1 MKYAEGPWKTR
12 LIKHMRFQ
20 DDFIQQDLITV
31 VLTGST
37 VILLRM
43 RMLVSPC
50 LPIGSAVHLCCCVAC
65 VVVLPVQVC
74 SLCKSVACAS
84 VCSSASV
91 CRDRP
96 ALCHHFIAEA
106 ARPPSLKLP
115 AAQAGLHSTLP
126 YLCHLCPHCPLSL
139 GPNWVPTV
147 SEIIT

>member
-74 SLCKSVACAS
+74 S
-84 VCSSASV
+84 SARL

-115 AAQAGLHSTLP
+115 AAQAVLHSTLP
-126 YLCHLCPHCPLSL
+126 YLCHLCPHIVHFHSA
-139 GPNWVPTV
+139 
-147 SEIIT
+147 